1 MWVKRRIPM
10 KMQSP
15 IWAMAIVLTG
25 LLTLGIAVPVQAQAP
40 QTPPPQPPAQQT
52 EFDSKQIQSFA
63 SAARKVQEIRT
74 KWQPKMQE
82 ADNAEKM
89 QELQMQANAE
99 MVKALEETGLTV
111 ATYNA
116 IATAAQENPQLAE
129 QIAKLMEQ

>member
-10 KMQSP
+10 KMQSTV
-15 IWAMAIVLTG
+15 WAMAIVLTG
-25 LLTLGIAVPVQAQAP
+25 LFTLGVAVPVRAQDTP
-40 QTPPPQPPAQQT
+40 TPPPQPPAQQT
-52 EFDSKQIQSFA
+52 EFDSNQLQSFA

-82 ADNAEKM
+82 ADDAEKM
-89 QELQMQANAE
+89 QELQRQANAE
-99 MVKALEETGLTV
+99 MVNALEETGLTV

-116 IATAAQENPQLAE
+116 IATAAQNNPQLAE

>member
-1 MWVKRRIPM
+1 MR
-10 KMQSP
+10 
-15 IWAMAIVLTG
+15 MAIVLTG
-25 LLTLGIAVPVQAQAP
+25 LLTLGVAVPVQAQAP
-40 QTPPPQPPAQQT
+40 QTPPSQPPAQQT
-52 EFDSKQIQSFA
+52 ELDSKQIQSFA

>member
-10 KMQSP
+10 NIRSTV
-15 IWAMAIVLTG
+15 WAIAIVLSG
-25 LLTLGIAVPVQAQAP
+25 LLTLGVAVLVQAQGT

-52 EFDSKQIQSFA
+52 EFDQKQIQSFA
-63 SAARKVQEIRT
+63 SAARKVQEIRS

-99 MVKALEETGLTV
+99 M
-111 ATYNA
+111 
-116 IATAAQENPQLAE
+116 
-129 QIAKLMEQ
+129 